1 MAAKLTP
8 MQLRAMKQRRN
19 SFLTAGAAFAMVG
32 GVYLYTMRAMSG
44 ARLRSALPLPLVCRC
59 RCPRVCCPLSQGAR
73 RCWSAPLV
81 CRCPAAQ
88 CARRG
93 AGRSLDD
100 VDIDKYR
107 AMAESDSTPQRSGAE
122 AAQNYSK
129 WANKSESEQLGP
141 VSATPSIAPGG
152 NPMMEKRRSE
162 HN

>member
-1 MAAKLTP
+1 MLA
-8 MQLRAMKQRRN
+8 QW
-19 SFLTAGAAFAMVG
+19 
-32 GVYLYTMRAMSG
+32 
-44 ARLRSALPLPLVCRC
+44 ARC
-59 RCPRVCCPLSQGAR
+59 
-73 RCWSAPLV
+73 
-81 CRCPAAQ
+81 
-88 CARRG
+88 G

-152 NPMMEKRRSE
+152 NPMMEK
-162 HN
+162 

>member
-1 MAAKLTP
+1 MRGSAP
-8 MQLRAMKQRRN
+8 RSRWRCRA
-19 SFLTAGAAFAMVG
+19 L
-32 GVYLYTMRAMSG
+32 
-44 ARLRSALPLPLVCRC
+44 LPLPL
-59 RCPRVCCPLSQGAR
+59 PAR
-73 RCWSAPLV
+73 RSLPARPGHAPAGLLRSSAAAQQ
-81 CRCPAAQ
+81 PARLLAQ

-152 NPMMEKRRSE
+152 NPMMEK
-162 HN
+162 

>member
-19 SFLTAGAAFAMVG
+19 SFLTAGAAFAMCG

-44 ARLRSALPLPLVCRC
+44 ARLRSRC
-59 RCPRVCCPLSQGAR
+59 RCSAPAARASAACPLSQGAR
-73 RCWSAPLV
+73 PSGQQ
-81 CRCPAAQ
+81 PARLLAQ

-152 NPMMEKRRSE
+152 NPMMEK
-162 HN
+162 